1 MFCVTAP
8 LLPFDEISLLAGKR
22 FVALFFSRSRARC
35 QQFKQSEHI
44 MMIGKSCEGSNE
56 DFRNDSGTAV
66 ASIKP
71 GPRPGWIALSS
82 PSPCEAPAWTGESGG
97 DFPLS
102 PPGVVVIRGKDT
114 TWRNENRP
122 ETYRNGVHV
131 QHLNGRECFHGYHS
145 AVEVHAARLR
155 CARGRTRAGD
165 GVIGCKQRFSMPDQ
179 SDHRNQQTR
188 MGEKPITTK

>member
-22 FVALFFSRSRARC
+22 FVALFCSRSRARY
-35 QQFKQSEHI
+35 QQFKQSKYI

-114 TWRNENRP
+114 TWRNENRTG
-122 ETYRNGVHV
+122 TYPMESTHSISMEGSAFMAITVLLRFMLLVCGVLVAAPV
-131 QHLNGRECFHGYHS
+131 Q
-145 AVEVHAARLR
+145 VMV
-155 CARGRTRAGD
+155 
-165 GVIGCKQRFSMPDQ
+165 
-179 SDHRNQQTR
+179 
-188 MGEKPITTK
+188 